1 MMINSIKGSPA
12 VSRNNDPKEK
22 QNGERS
28 GKALSSEEQAAVLEL
43 GKTPVVKTTYSKPKA
58 KGLNAD
64 EISRLKQEAQ
74 SSFNVLRNLVE
85 GLISRQGKKLEDLLS
100 GKEVLLVDGETR
112 AAATEMISE
121 DGELGV
127 KAVSERIVSF
137 AKALAGDDSSKAGEL
152 RNAIIQGFKEAEKAL
167 GGKLPEI
174 SQKTYDEVMRQLD
187 EWEKQ

>member
-1 MMINSIKGSPA
+1 MMINSISSST
-12 VSRNNDPKEK
+12 VSRSNDLKEK
-22 QNGERS
+22 QSGEKS
-28 GKALSSEEQAAVLEL
+28 GKVLSSEEQAAVLEL
-43 GKTPVVKTTYSKPKA
+43 GKAPVGKATYSKPKA

-64 EISRLKQEAQ
+64 EINRLKQEAQ

-85 GLISRQGKKLEDLLS
+85 GLINRQGKKLEDLLS
-100 GKEVLLVDGETR
+100 GKEVLLVDEETR
-112 AAATEMISE
+112 AAAAEMVSE
-121 DGELGV
+121 DGELGI